1 MPTTTAGDDLLPC
14 HLRWWKRPPLGTGG
28 DPLLANAR
36 IATTA
41 IAALVSELERLRAGI
56 REVQRQ
62 TKCPRARVMCRIL
75 LTGESAST

>member
-1 MPTTTAGDDLLPC
+1 MPTTTAGDDLLPYC
-14 HLRWWKRPPLGTGG
+14 LRWWKRPPLGTGG

-41 IAALVSELERLRAGI
+41 IAALVGELERLRAGI
-56 REVQRQ
+56 GEVSRQ
-62 TKCPRARVMCRIL
+62 TKCSRTRAMCRIL